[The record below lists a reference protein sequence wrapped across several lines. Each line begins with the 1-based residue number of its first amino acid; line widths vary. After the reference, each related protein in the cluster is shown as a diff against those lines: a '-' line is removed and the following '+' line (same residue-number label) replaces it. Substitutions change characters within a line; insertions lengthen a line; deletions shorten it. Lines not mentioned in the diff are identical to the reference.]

1 MRGRRGGGGAGGRG
15 LREKPIAL
23 TSVRA
28 VAMNLGAARREQS
41 LVNGSPT
48 RCIAAH
54 SCDAKC
60 WIHRHYVSLSSYWM
74 PLLYLVFYFKGLY
87 FLSFLG

>member
-1 MRGRRGGGGAGGRG
+1 MWAARRGGAGGRG

-54 SCDAKC
+54 SCDASVGFIGITCPYPHIGCLCYTSYFISKVY
-60 WIHRHYVSLSSYWM
+60 ISYLS
-74 PLLYLVFYFKGLY
+74 
-87 FLSFLG
+87 